1 MNAVKTYFIDVI
13 KKQYINF
20 EGRATRQQY
29 WMYILF
35 YFVLS
40 IIVSII
46 GAILGDT
53 VNTILSVLLSLALLL
68 PTLSIAARRLHD
80 TDRSAWWLLLM
91 LPVIN
96 FIGGIVL
103 LVFFCLPS
111 TEGENRFNK

>member
-40 IIVSII
+40 IIVGII
-46 GAILGDT
+46 GSILGDT
-53 VNTILSVLLSLALLL
+53 VYNILNFLVTLGLLL
-68 PTLSIAARRLHD
+68 PTLSIGVRRLHD
-80 TDRSAWWLLLM
+80 TDRSGWWLLISL
-91 LPVIN
+91 LP
-96 FIGGIVL
+96 FIGGLVL

>member
-29 WMYILF
+29 WMYVLF
-35 YFVLS
+35 YFILS
-40 IIVSII
+40 VVINII

-53 VNTILSVLLSLALLL
+53 VQGILSTLLSLALLL
-68 PTLSIAARRLHD
+68 PTLGIGARRLHD
-80 TDRSAWWLLLM
+80 TDRSGWWQLIALV
-91 LPVIN
+91 P
-96 FIGGIVL
+96 FIGSLVL
-103 LVFFCLPS
+103 LVFWCLPG

>member
-13 KKQYINF
+13 KNQYFNF
-20 EGRATRQQY
+20 EGRATRQQF

-35 YFVLS
+35 YVILY
-40 IIVSII
+40 IVINII

-53 VNTILSVLLSLALLL
+53 VHGILSGLVSLALLL
-68 PTLSIAARRLHD
+68 PTLGISVRRLHD
-80 TDRSAWWLLLM
+80 TDRSGWWYLIGF
-91 LPVIN
+91 LP
-96 FIGGIVL
+96 FIGIVL

>member
-13 KKQYINF
+13 KNQYINF

-40 IIVSII
+40 VIVSIL
-46 GAILGDT
+46 GAILGET
-53 VNTILSVLLSLALLL
+53 VYKILNFLVTLGLFL
-68 PTLSIAARRLHD
+68 PTLSIGVRRLHD
-80 TDRSAWWLLLM
+80 TDRSGWWFLVALL
-91 LPVIN
+91 PI
-96 FIGGIVL
+96 IGYIVL

>member
-29 WMYILF
+29 WMFILF

-40 IIVSII
+40 IIVSIL
-46 GAILGDT
+46 GSILGQT
-53 VNTILSVLLSLALLL
+53 VYKILNVLVTLGLFL
-68 PTLSIAARRLHD
+68 PTLSIGVRRLHD
-80 TDRSAWWLLLM
+80 TDRSGWWFLIALL
-91 LPVIN
+91 P
-96 FIGGIVL
+96 FIGSIVL